1 MGLVE
6 RFSKLRS
13 RWSRNFPPNLAR
25 LMLLGCAA
33 LWGGS
38 YLLAKFA
45 MEAIPPQWLMG
56 LRMIGA
62 CLCMLALFHKHI
74 VPYLTPKIIVPAL
87 VVGLTYWGTMV
98 TQTIGL
104 QTIEPGRSAFLTAAY
119 CVLTPFATWIISKNR
134 PKAINLVAGVICLI
148 GVGFVSLKPGGS
160 LSLSAGDWLTIATAV
175 IFSFNL
181 TCLGVYTKRFDPI
194 AVTFV
199 QFGVAGVLFII
210 GALFT
215 EPMPNASWLAPS
227 VVASVLY
234 LFLGATMSAQI
245 HAEHRSG
252 SRACLAGVN
261 HHVYGKSVRCHVL
274 RAVLGRDNHVEFTGG
289 LCADLRRRADVGNQA
304 DQTVA
309 APELTI
315 QFRPWMVMGSPLP

>member
-1 MGLVE
+1 
-6 RFSKLRS
+6 
-13 RWSRNFPPNLAR
+13 
-25 LMLLGCAA
+25 
-33 LWGGS
+33 
-38 YLLAKFA
+38 
-45 MEAIPPQWLMG
+45 
-56 LRMIGA
+56 
-62 CLCMLALFHKHI
+62 
-74 VPYLTPKIIVPAL
+74 
-87 VVGLTYWGTMV
+87 MV

-199 QFGVAGVLFII
+199 RSALPAYCSSSARCSPNPCRRQLAGTLSS
-210 GALFT
+210 GQRAL
-215 EPMPNASWLAPS
+215 S
-227 VVASVLY
+227 VPRRHDECPD
-234 LFLGATMSAQI
+234 

-315 QFRPWMVMGSPLP
+315 QFRPMDGHGFSIALNRYGEGRGS

>member
-6 RFSKLRS
+6 RFSELRS

-134 PKAINLVAGVICLI
+134 PKAINLV
-148 GVGFVSLKPGGS
+148 
-160 LSLSAGDWLTIATAV
+160 

-245 HAEHRSG
+245 MQNIG
-252 SRACLAGVN
+252 LA
-261 HHVYGKSVRCHVL
+261 HVPASQASIIMCTESLFAVTFSALFWGETIMWSSLVGFALIFV
-274 RAVLGRDNHVEFTGG
+274 AVLMSVIKPTKQSLHRN
-289 LCADLRRRADVGNQA
+289 
-304 DQTVA
+304 
-309 APELTI
+309 
-315 QFRPWMVMGSPLP
+315 

>member
-1 MGLVE
+1 MGLIE
-6 RFSKLRS
+6 RFNKLRS

-119 CVLTPFATWIISKNR
+119 CVLTPFATWIISKTR
-134 PKAINLVAGVICLI
+134 PK
-148 GVGFVSLKPGGS
+148 
-160 LSLSAGDWLTIATAV
+160 
-175 IFSFNL
+175 
-181 TCLGVYTKRFDPI
+181 
-194 AVTFV
+194 
-199 QFGVAGVLFII
+199 
-210 GALFT
+210 
-215 EPMPNASWLAPS
+215 
-227 VVASVLY
+227 
-234 LFLGATMSAQI
+234 
-245 HAEHRSG
+245 
-252 SRACLAGVN
+252 
-261 HHVYGKSVRCHVL
+261 VL
-274 RAVLGRDNHVEFTGG
+274 RARPSCT
-289 LCADLRRRADVGNQA
+289 R
-304 DQTVA
+304 VA
-309 APELTI
+309 C
-315 QFRPWMVMGSPLP
+315 SPLRAKTT

>member
-119 CVLTPFATWIISKNR
+119 CVLTPFATWIIS
-134 PKAINLVAGVICLI
+134 
-148 GVGFVSLKPGGS
+148 
-160 LSLSAGDWLTIATAV
+160 TAV

-245 HAEHRSG
+245 MQNIG
-252 SRACLAGVN
+252 LA
-261 HHVYGKSVRCHVL
+261 HVPASQASIIMCTESLFAVTFSALFWGETIMWSSLVGFALIFV
-274 RAVLGRDNHVEFTGG
+274 AVLMSVIKPTKQSLHLN
-289 LCADLRRRADVGNQA
+289 
-304 DQTVA
+304 
-309 APELTI
+309 
-315 QFRPWMVMGSPLP
+315 

>member
-134 PKAINLVAGVICLI
+134 PKAINLVAGRFAVAECRRLADHRHRGHLLVQSDLPWCLHQTLRPYRRHFCAVRRCRRI
-148 GVGFVSLKPGGS
+148 VHHRRVVHRTHAERQLAGT
-160 LSLSAGDWLTIATAV
+160 LSSGQRALSVPRRHDE
-175 IFSFNL
+175 
-181 TCLGVYTKRFDPI
+181 CPD
-194 AVTFV
+194 
-199 QFGVAGVLFII
+199 
-210 GALFT
+210 
-215 EPMPNASWLAPS
+215 
-227 VVASVLY
+227 
-234 LFLGATMSAQI
+234 

-274 RAVLGRDNHVEFTGG
+274 RAVLGRDNHVVIKPTKQS
-289 LCADLRRRADVGNQA
+289 LHRN
-304 DQTVA
+304 
-309 APELTI
+309 
-315 QFRPWMVMGSPLP
+315 

>member
-194 AVTFV
+194 AVTFSSALPAYCSSSARCSPNPCRTP
-199 QFGVAGVLFII
+199 AGWH
-210 GALFT
+210 
-215 EPMPNASWLAPS
+215 P
-227 VVASVLY
+227 
-234 LFLGATMSAQI
+234 Q
-245 HAEHRSG
+245 
-252 SRACLAGVN
+252 
-261 HHVYGKSVRCHVL
+261 
-274 RAVLGRDNHVEFTGG
+274 
-289 LCADLRRRADVGNQA
+289 
-304 DQTVA
+304 
-309 APELTI
+309 
-315 QFRPWMVMGSPLP
+315 

>member
-160 LSLSAGDWLTIATAV
+160 LSLSDGDWLTISPSLLCSSALPAYCSSSARCSPNPCRT
-175 IFSFNL
+175 
-181 TCLGVYTKRFDPI
+181 P
-194 AVTFV
+194 
-199 QFGVAGVLFII
+199 AGWH
-210 GALFT
+210 
-215 EPMPNASWLAPS
+215 P
-227 VVASVLY
+227 
-234 LFLGATMSAQI
+234 Q
-245 HAEHRSG
+245 
-252 SRACLAGVN
+252 
-261 HHVYGKSVRCHVL
+261 
-274 RAVLGRDNHVEFTGG
+274 
-289 LCADLRRRADVGNQA
+289 
-304 DQTVA
+304 
-309 APELTI
+309 
-315 QFRPWMVMGSPLP
+315 

>member
-119 CVLTPFATWIISKNR
+119 CVLTPFATWIISK
-134 PKAINLVAGVICLI
+134 
-148 GVGFVSLKPGGS
+148 KPPEGH
-160 LSLSAGDWLTIATAV
+160 
-175 IFSFNL
+175 
-181 TCLGVYTKRFDPI
+181 
-194 AVTFV
+194 
-199 QFGVAGVLFII
+199 Q
-210 GALFT
+210 
-215 EPMPNASWLAPS
+215 
-227 VVASVLY
+227 
-234 LFLGATMSAQI
+234 
-245 HAEHRSG
+245 SG
-252 SRACLAGVN
+252 
-261 HHVYGKSVRCHVL
+261 
-274 RAVLGRDNHVEFTGG
+274 
-289 LCADLRRRADVGNQA
+289 RRRDLSDRRRLRLA
-304 DQTVA
+304 
-309 APELTI
+309 
-315 QFRPWMVMGSPLP
+315 

>member
-1 MGLVE
+1 MGLIE
-6 RFSKLRS
+6 RSTS
-13 RWSRNFPPNLAR
+13 
-25 LMLLGCAA
+25 CAA
-33 LWGGS
+33 AGPAAFPRISPDSCCWAALHYGVAAIV
-38 YLLAKFA
+38 LAKFA

-119 CVLTPFATWIISKNR
+119 CVLTPFATWIISKTR

-194 AVTFV
+194 AVTFCAV
-199 QFGVAGVLFII
+199 RRCRRIVHHRR
-210 GALFT
+210 
-215 EPMPNASWLAPS
+215 
-227 VVASVLY
+227 VVHR
-234 LFLGATMSAQI
+234 T
-245 HAEHRSG
+245 HAERQLAGTLSSGQRALSVPRRHDECPDYAKHRSG

-274 RAVLGRDNHVEFTGG
+274 RVVLGRDNHVEFTGG

>member
-56 LRMIGA
+56 LSMIGA

-215 EPMPNASWLAPS
+215 EPMPNCFVFAIPLIS
-227 VVASVLY
+227 
-234 LFLGATMSAQI
+234 I
-245 HAEHRSG
+245 E
-252 SRACLAGVN
+252 
-261 HHVYGKSVRCHVL
+261 
-274 RAVLGRDNHVEFTGG
+274 GR
-289 LCADLRRRADVGNQA
+289 
-304 DQTVA
+304 
-309 APELTI
+309 
-315 QFRPWMVMGSPLP
+315 

>member
-33 LWGGS
+33 FWGGS

-119 CVLTPFATWIISKNR
+119 CVLTPVT
-134 PKAINLVAGVICLI
+134 
-148 GVGFVSLKPGGS
+148 LKPGGS
-160 LSLSAGDWLTIATAV
+160 RSLSAGDWLTIATAD

-245 HAEHRSG
+245 MQNIG
-252 SRACLAGVN
+252 LA
-261 HHVYGKSVRCHVL
+261 HVPASQASIIMCTESLFAVTFSALFWGETIMWSSLVGFALIFV
-274 RAVLGRDNHVEFTGG
+274 AVLMSVIKPTKQSLHRN
-289 LCADLRRRADVGNQA
+289 
-304 DQTVA
+304 
-309 APELTI
+309 
-315 QFRPWMVMGSPLP
+315 

>member
-194 AVTFV
+194 RRHD
-199 QFGVAGVLFII
+199 
-210 GALFT
+210 
-215 EPMPNASWLAPS
+215 ECPD
-227 VVASVLY
+227 
-234 LFLGATMSAQI
+234 